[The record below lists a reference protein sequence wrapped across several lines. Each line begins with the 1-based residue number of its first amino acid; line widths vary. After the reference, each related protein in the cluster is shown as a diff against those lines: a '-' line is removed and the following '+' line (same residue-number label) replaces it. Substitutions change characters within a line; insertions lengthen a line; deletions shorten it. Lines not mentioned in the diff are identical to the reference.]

1 LKVCECAYSVFFL
14 WFSMYSLLISK
25 YFNAFERFLVYMKVL
40 IVYLNVHECSY
51 SIFMVY
57 FNASIMYLKAFGC
70 T

>member
-1 LKVCECAYSVFFL
+1 VKVF
-14 WFSMYSLLISK
+14 
-25 YFNAFERFLVYMKVL
+25 

-57 FNASIMYLKAFGC
+57 FNASLMYLKAFGC